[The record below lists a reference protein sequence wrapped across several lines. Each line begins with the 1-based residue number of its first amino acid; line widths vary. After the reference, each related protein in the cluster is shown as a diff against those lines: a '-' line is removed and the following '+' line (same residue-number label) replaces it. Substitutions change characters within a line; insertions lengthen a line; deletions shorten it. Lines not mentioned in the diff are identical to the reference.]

1 MSFVCGLNTMEK
13 FSQKSIIF
21 KVLKN
26 IKENKLIMPD
36 DTVIVALSGGPDSM
50 CLFNVL
56 NKLKDQL
63 KIKLMACHYNHRL
76 RGEDSYNDEEFVK
89 KICMEQGI
97 ECLFGSAEK
106 ENQFKNE
113 EEAREARYGFFEKIL
128 GERRGAKIAIA
139 HNSNDLSET
148 FLMRMFRGAG
158 LKGLSGI
165 PSVRK
170 NFIRPLLPVSRTEI
184 EKYLKDNRISFRTDK
199 TNKDLKITRNY
210 LRLRILPLLIQ
221 NINPNIVETLSNSA
235 KILEEDHDFLYQSA
249 EKEYGKMLIQE
260 RNEKI
265 SLDRRKW
272 VALHPSLQRMVI
284 RIALEKKGRLIDITN
299 KQIAEVCE
307 MVQKGEGKKYKLL
320 PHSLRIELVSGKI
333 IILNEKT
340 H

>member
-1 MSFVCGLNTMEK
+1 MK
-13 FSQKSIIF
+13 KISQKSVVF
-21 KVLKN
+21 KVLEN
-26 IKENKLIMPD
+26 IKKNKLIMPD

-50 CLFNVL
+50 CLFDVV

-76 RGEDSYNDEEFVK
+76 RGEESYNDEEFVK
-89 KICMEQGI
+89 KICIEQGI

-113 EEAREARYGFFEKIL
+113 EEAREARYGFFEEIL

-148 FLMRMFRGAG
+148 FLMRLFRGAG
-158 LKGLSGI
+158 LKGLSSI

-170 NFIRPLLPVSRTEI
+170 NFIRPLLSVSRIEI
-184 EKYLKDNRISFRTDK
+184 ERYLKDNEISFRIDK

-210 LRLRILPLLIQ
+210 LRLKILPLLIK

-235 KILEEDHDFLYQSA
+235 KILEEDHDFLYRSA
-249 EKEYGKMLIQE
+249 EKEYDKMLIQE
-260 RNEKI
+260 EGGWI
-265 SLDRRKW
+265 SLDREKW
-272 VALHPSLQRMVI
+272 ISLHPSLRRMII
-284 RIALEKKGRLIDITN
+284 RVALEKKGKLIDVTN
-299 KQIAEVCE
+299 KQITEVCE

-320 PHSLRIELVSGKI
+320 PHSLRIELISGKI
-333 IILNEKT
+333 IICDKEPRRN
-340 H
+340 

>member
-1 MSFVCGLNTMEK
+1 MEK
-13 FSQKSIIF
+13 ISQKSVVF

-26 IKENKLIMPD
+26 NKENKLIMSG

-63 KIKLMACHYNHRL
+63 EIKLMACHYNHRL
-76 RGEDSYNDEEFVK
+76 RGQESYNDEEFVK
-89 KICMEQGI
+89 KICIEQGI
-97 ECLFGSAEK
+97 ECFFGSAEK

-113 EEAREARYGFFEKIL
+113 EEAREARYAFFEKIS

-148 FLMRMFRGAG
+148 FLMRLFRGAG

-170 NFIRPLLPVSRTEI
+170 NFIRPLLSISRSEI
-184 EKYLKDNRISFRTDK
+184 EKYLKDNKIPFRIDK

-210 LRLRILPLLIQ
+210 LRLKILPLLIK

-235 KILEEDHDFLYQSA
+235 RIMEEDYDFLRKTA
-249 EKEYGKMLIQE
+249 EKEYMKILFREDGD
-260 RNEKI
+260 KI

-272 VALHPSLQRMVI
+272 IALHSSLRRMVI
-284 RIALEKKGRLIDITN
+284 RIALEKKSKLIDVTN
-299 KQIAEVCE
+299 KQIEEVCDMIE
-307 MVQKGEGKKYKLL
+307 KGEGKKHKLL
-320 PHSLRIELVSGKI
+320 PHSLRIELVSGNIVICGKESHR
-333 IILNEKT
+333 N
-340 H
+340 